1 MKTKVLIKGP
11 GLSQSG
17 YGEQT
22 RFALRA
28 LKSREDLFDI
38 YFLNIPWGNTN
49 LIVDESEEKNWMISL
64 IQKTAP
70 YLQNGQPLDMSI
82 QVTIPNEFEKIAP
95 VNIGYTAGIETT
107 QVAPIWLQKSNEN
120 VNKLI
125 VVSNHS
131 KQIFEKTIYQAK
143 NEQTGEEFS
152 YRLQVPVDAVNFGT
166 KEIRATPVN
175 LDLKHDFNYLVV
187 GQWGPRKNLEQT
199 LRWFVEENIDQEV
212 GLVFKVNKIKNCY
225 IDFDWCEKHIR
236 HLLSEYPD
244 RKCTVTLLHGYMT
257 EAEMRGLVTHP
268 KIKAMI
274 NISHGEGFGLPLF
287 EAAQE
292 ALPVITID
300 WSGQVDFLYAPQK
313 DKKTKKTKMRS
324 HFVKVDF
331 NMSHI
336 QDNAVWEGVL
346 QKESQW
352 AFAKEGS
359 YKMKLREMRNK
370 YDLYKAR
377 AKKLA
382 KYLKREKTESK
393 QHEKF
398 VESLSV
404 YVADLEK
411 DQFAVFEALNK

>member
-1 MKTKVLIKGP
+1 MKTKVLVKGP
-11 GLSQSG
+11 ALSQSG

-38 YFLNIPWGNTN
+38 YFLNISWGNTN
-49 LIVDESEEKNWMISL
+49 FIVDNAEEKKWIISL
-64 IQKTAP
+64 LQKTAE
-70 YLQNGQPLDMSI
+70 YIKNKQPWDMSI

-95 VNIGYTAGIETT
+95 VNVGYTAGIETT
-107 QVAPIWLQKSNEN
+107 KCAPVWLQKSNEN

-131 KQIFEKTIYQAK
+131 KQVFEKTVYKAK
-143 NEQTGEEFS
+143 NEQTGEEFD
-152 YRLQVPVDAVNFGT
+152 YGLQIPVDAVNFGT
-166 KEIRATPVN
+166 KEVEPEP
-175 LDLKHDFNYLVV
+175 LDLNLRYDFNYLVV

-212 GLVFKVNKIKNCY
+212 GLVLKINKVKNCY
-225 IDFDWCEKHIR
+225 IDFHWCKQYIHR
-236 HLLSEYPD
+236 LLSEYKE
-244 RKCTVTLLHGYMT
+244 RKCSITLIHGYMT
-257 EAEMRGLVTHP
+257 EAELRGLVTHP

-274 NISHGEGFGLPLF
+274 NIAHGEGFGLPLF

-292 ALPVITID
+292 SLPVITID

-336 QDNAVWEGVL
+336 QDAAVWEGVL

-352 AFAKEGS
+352 AFPKEGS

-377 AKKLA
+377 ALKLA
-382 KYLKREKTESK
+382 KYLKKEKTESK
-393 QHEKF
+393 QYEKF

-404 YVADLEK
+404 YIADLEE

>member
-1 MKTKVLIKGP
+1 
-11 GLSQSG
+11 
-17 YGEQT
+17 
-22 RFALRA
+22 
-28 LKSREDLFDI
+28 
-38 YFLNIPWGNTN
+38 
-49 LIVDESEEKNWMISL
+49 
-64 IQKTAP
+64 
-70 YLQNGQPLDMSI
+70 
-82 QVTIPNEFEKIAP
+82 
-95 VNIGYTAGIETT
+95 
-107 QVAPIWLQKSNEN
+107 
-120 VNKLI
+120 
-125 VVSNHS
+125 
-131 KQIFEKTIYQAK
+131 
-143 NEQTGEEFS
+143 
-152 YRLQVPVDAVNFGT
+152 
-166 KEIRATPVN
+166 
-175 LDLKHDFNYLVV
+175 
-187 GQWGPRKNLEQT
+187 
-199 LRWFVEENIDQEV
+199 
-212 GLVFKVNKIKNCY
+212 
-225 IDFDWCEKHIR
+225 
-236 HLLSEYPD
+236 
-244 RKCTVTLLHGYMT
+244 
-257 EAEMRGLVTHP
+257 MRGLVTHP

-274 NISHGEGFGLPLF
+274 SISHGEGFGLPLF